1 MVRWARILIWCPD
14 EIPALGLKRFNHV
27 ISANSVAAI
36 QAICD
41 IKQDALYDVC
51 RLPRTNHWILA
62 IELDAAAPTS
72 FVCGLRSGSKN
83 YPSITLRDSV
93 ADCRTQPVDCGSG
106 RYCALALGILPSKTK
121 MLANLPY
128 CAVAGGHI

>member
-72 FVCGLRSGSKN
+72 FVCGSPQRERK
-83 YPSITLRDSV
+83 
-93 ADCRTQPVDCGSG
+93 
-106 RYCALALGILPSKTK
+106 LP
-121 MLANLPY
+121 LYNLK
-128 CAVAGGHI
+128 GFRR